1 MKVTSC
7 DLAGLLLIEPAVFGD
22 NRGFFLESWNQQ
34 RYRDAGIAADF
45 VQDNFSLSSRGT
57 LRGLHFQNPMVQGK
71 LVSVWQGEVWDV
83 AVDIR
88 RRSPTFGRWFGVTLS
103 ADNKRQL
110 YVPPGF
116 AHGFVVMSDRALFH
130 YKCTDFYSP
139 KDEVGFR
146 WDDPAVGIQWPPVE
160 RPILSRRDAAN
171 PLLSELPV
179 GKLF

>member
-1 MKVTSC
+1 MNVTRC

-34 RYRDAGIAADF
+34 RYREAGMPLDF
-45 VQDNFSLSSRGT
+45 VQDNFSLSGRGT
-57 LRGLHFQNPMVQGK
+57 LRGLHFQNPGAQGK

-88 RRSPTFGRWFGVTLS
+88 RQSPTFRRWFGTTLS

-116 AHGFVVMSDRALFH
+116 AHGFVVTSESALFH
-130 YKCTDFYSP
+130 YKCTSPYSP
-139 KDEVGFR
+139 KDEQGFR
-146 WDDPAVGIQWPPVE
+146 WDDPAIGISWPVSNPN
-160 RPILSRRDAAN
+160 LSKRDTAS
-171 PLLSELPV
+171 PLFSELPAD
-179 GKLF
+179 KLF